1 MSSDGMSKRDW
12 RVSNSRFF
20 GRTPSPRPL
29 PQGEGRRSACSF
41 VRARTGRKERK
52 TAGCIVGTYRTRRVI
67 QPASRDLSPV
77 AKPLTAIIVEAYESG
92 DYAADVC
99 SGPRKEV

>member
-1 MSSDGMSKRDW
+1 MS
-12 RVSNSRFF
+12 
-20 GRTPSPRPL
+20 
-29 PQGEGRRSACSF
+29 Q
-41 VRARTGRKERK
+41 VRAARAERRGK

-77 AKPLTAIIVEAYESG
+77 AKPLTAIVVEAYESG
-92 DYAADVC
+92 DYAADGC